1 MKKFIVLALVLA
13 MMACAGVPAFAG
25 SDSASSAGSGTGT
38 SGEEQTKNL
47 RVGSKNAVSGWQ
59 EYMDY
64 TSQEA
69 AKGKNPAEH
78 VTGVVAG
85 SAIGIRKGIHR
96 MGAGAI
102 DLLTFWIPKKQPLVT
117 PEEPRLK

>member
-1 MKKFIVLALVLA
+1 MKNFIAIALLLAVV
-13 MMACAGVPAFAG
+13 ACAGAPVWASDTSSGPVG
-25 SDSASSAGSGTGT
+25 SDGV
-38 SGEEQTKNL
+38 KNL
-47 RVGSKNAVSGWQ
+47 TVGSKNAVSGWQ

-64 TSQEA
+64 TAQEA
-69 AKGKNPAEH
+69 AKGKNDAERM
-78 VTGVVAG
+78 TGVLAG